1 MHGKRGLNHLMR
13 KKNGGRRRNL
23 TADVEL
29 FKGDLKRINR
39 MLANAKL

>member
-1 MHGKRGLNHLMR
+1 MR
-13 KKNGGRRRNL
+13 KKSGGQRRNL
-23 TADVEL
+23 SSDVEL